1 MAYVQNLFPSLF
13 FPCSVDTLFSP
24 RHLMSAFQAWGADTI
39 HEHIMVVVVIAFK
52 YLRQGIERQGK
63 EKQKTQ
69 TLPIQGG
76 NVVPFT
82 EQQMMASAFLVLELG
97 SGGLDRTL

>member
-1 MAYVQNLFPSLF
+1 
-13 FPCSVDTLFSP
+13 
-24 RHLMSAFQAWGADTI
+24 MSALQAWGADMV
-39 HEHIMVVVVIAFK
+39 HEHMMVVVVIAFK
-52 YLRQGIERQGK
+52 YLRQRIERQGK

-82 EQQMMASAFLVLELG
+82 EQQMMAPTFLVLELG